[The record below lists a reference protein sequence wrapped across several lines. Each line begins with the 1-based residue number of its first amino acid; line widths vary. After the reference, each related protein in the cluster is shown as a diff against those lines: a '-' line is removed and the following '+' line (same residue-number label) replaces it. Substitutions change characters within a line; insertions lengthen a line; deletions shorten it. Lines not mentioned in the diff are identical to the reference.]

1 MCTMH
6 GLHFLVHMHAISC
19 FLLQGEAMELLEE
32 TSGALLDIEPILGRD
47 VSKIDTLI
55 KYIHEETTRNSQCR

>member
-6 GLHFLVHMHAISC
+6 GFTFSGTHV
-19 FLLQGEAMELLEE
+19 LLQGEAMELLEE
-32 TSGALLDIEPILGRD
+32 TSGALLDIEPFLWRD
-47 VSKIDTLI
+47 VSKMDTLI

>member
-1 MCTMH
+1 MVYIFWYTCMQ
-6 GLHFLVHMHAISC
+6 SC

-47 VSKIDTLI
+47 VSKIDSLI